1 MLKRLNQI
9 NVKYAIAF
17 ITVALAMFA
26 VVAVDLML
34 VHTLKERMREF
45 GGPFINSTA
54 AVLNADR
61 DLYQAHVATLEYMRM
76 DPGSETLRLIAEI
89 RRIV

>member
-17 ITVALAMFA
+17 ITVAVAMFA
-26 VVAVDLML
+26 VVAVDLLL

-45 GGPFINSTA
+45 GGPFIDSTS

-61 DLYQAHVATLEYMRM
+61 DLYQAGAPATRDGLYLVPRVVE
-76 DPGSETLRLIAEI
+76 
-89 RRIV
+89 